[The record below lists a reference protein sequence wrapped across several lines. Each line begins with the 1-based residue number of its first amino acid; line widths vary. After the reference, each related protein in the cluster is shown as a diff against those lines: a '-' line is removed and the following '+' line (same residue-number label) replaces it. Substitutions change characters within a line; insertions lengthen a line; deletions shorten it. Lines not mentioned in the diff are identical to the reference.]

1 MKDIDLLVEVARM
14 YYDQDLTQQEIADK
28 IYVSRSRVSRLI
40 KKAKALGIVEIIIKP
55 SFENHHNLEKILRDR
70 FSLKDVLADEVLEL
84 VDRKTLESRR
94 NLTAYAVWEHPICP
108 AS

>member
-40 KKAKALGIVEIIIKP
+40 KKAKALCLTVI
-55 SFENHHNLEKILRDR
+55 
-70 FSLKDVLADEVLEL
+70 
-84 VDRKTLESRR
+84 R
-94 NLTAYAVWEHPICP
+94 N
-108 AS
+108 